1 MTSLKRKDALL
12 LALIGTG
19 WIFSL
24 PLACLGGP
32 YPLDG
37 ETIWRTLANFAGLS
51 VPNAA
56 NGTQQLIITNIRFA
70 RVCLAAV
77 CGGILATSGVCL
89 QGVLRNPLAEPFTLG
104 ISAGA
109 ACGASLAIALG
120 EIPLLTALF
129 RMPQHAAFIS
139 LSALSGALFAVFA
152 ALWLGRSR
160 NGLDKEHII
169 LAGIA
174 VSTFF
179 GALVALVKALNE
191 ESVTSIVFW
200 ILGSFQGRGW
210 ESMPLLLLASLPAL
224 FVLAFRWRTL
234 DVLAFGD
241 VQAGQMGIDVGKNR
255 FLILVAVGCMT
266 AGCVAVAGVIGFV
279 GLVVPHTLRLLLG
292 AAHGPLLIGAFF
304 GGGLLLVWA
313 DVIARTTLTG
323 GQEIPVGVVTALLGG
338 PFFALL
344 VKKR

>member
-1 MTSLKRKDALL
+1 MSF
-12 LALIGTG
+12 TG
-19 WIFSL
+19 M
-24 PLACLGGP
+24 
-32 YPLDG
+32 
-37 ETIWRTLANFAGLS
+37 S
-51 VPNAA
+51 VPNDAH
-56 NGTQQLIITNIRFA
+56 GTQQLIITDIRFA

-77 CGGILATSGVCL
+77 CGGILAASGVCL

-120 EIPLLTALF
+120 EIPLLTAVAH
-129 RMPQHAAFIS
+129 MPQHAALVS
-139 LSALSGALFAVFA
+139 LSALAGALSAVLA

-160 NGLDKEHII
+160 NGLDRGRVI

-210 ESMPLLLLASLPAL
+210 ESMPLLSLASLPAL

-241 VQAGQMGIDVGKNR
+241 AQAGQMGIDVGRNR
-255 FLILVAVGCMT
+255 FLILLAVGCMT
-266 AGCVAVAGVIGFV
+266 AGCVAVAGVVGFV

-292 AAHGPLLIGAFF
+292 AAHGPLLAGAFF
-304 GGGLLLVWA
+304 GGGILLVWA
-313 DVIARTTLTG
+313 DFIARTTLAG